1 VWWIVGAAAN
11 LVVAVAYLAIAYAI
25 AAPLVRQRR
34 LLQNR
39 LGLATAAILSTSAV
53 HYGGAAL
60 RAFLPVFYIGN
71 QNGFDVAAAF
81 GTRQSFDTEAI
92 VWDIVTAIVGVYYL
106 TLRRAYG
113 SLLTGAKLFGDLK
126 ERQRRALE
134 INDNIVQG
142 LTVAQLALAL
152 DDRDSSKAALEGTLA
167 AARKIITDLM
177 GEEGSEHRLGP
188 GDLRRSS
195 PASVRKN

>member
-25 AAPLVRQRR
+25 TAPLVRQRR
-34 LLQNR
+34 LSQNR
-39 LGLATAAILSTSAV
+39 LGVATAAILFTSAV

-60 RAFLPVFYIGN
+60 RAVLPVFYFGN
-71 QNGFDVAAAF
+71 QHGFDMAAAF
-81 GTRQSFDTEAI
+81 GTQQSFDTEAI

-106 TLRRAYG
+106 TLRRTYG
-113 SLLTGAKLFGDLK
+113 SLLKGAKLFDDLK
-126 ERQRRALE
+126 ERRRRALE

-177 GEEGSEHRLGP
+177 GEEGSEQRLGP